1 VLELREIQKAYKKNT
16 HVTHLS
22 YRGFDLARTEVLNV
36 RIPDELIL
44 ELDSLVK
51 KRIFKSRSEAI
62 REFAREYVQ
71 QQMHVENAKVSER
84 GGGRW

>member
-1 VLELREIQKAYKKNT
+1 VFEWDKTQRDNKKNT
-16 HVTHLS
+16 QVIQLS
-22 YRGFDLARTEVLNV
+22 YRGFELTRTEVLNV

-44 ELDSLVK
+44 EIDSLVK
-51 KRIFKSRSEAI
+51 KRVFKSRSEAI

-71 QQMHVENAKVSER
+71 QQMHAENAKVSER

>member
-1 VLELREIQKAYKKNT
+1 MAK
-16 HVTHLS
+16 
-22 YRGFDLARTEVLNV
+22 TEVLNV

-44 ELDSLVK
+44 ELDALVG

-71 QQMHVENAKVSER
+71 QQPMHVENAKVSER